1 MWGGEA
7 QVEAG
12 CSLCER
18 EVGGA
23 ACVGQGLIARPRCPE
38 VVDVVRV
45 DVEEA
50 ASVGP
55 AEPPLAGRRIERAAE
70 PFDVQPDRAQSLR
83 AAVKARGAGGPQR
96 LGGHALGAGPY

>member
-38 VVDVVRV
+38 VVDMVRV

-50 ASVGP
+50 ASVGA
-55 AEPPLAGRRIERAAE
+55 AEPLLAGRRIERAAE
-70 PFDVQPDRAQSLR
+70 FFDVQPDRAQSLR
-83 AAVKARGAGGPQR
+83 AVVEERDAGGPQR
-96 LGGHALGAGPY
+96 LGVNDLAADP